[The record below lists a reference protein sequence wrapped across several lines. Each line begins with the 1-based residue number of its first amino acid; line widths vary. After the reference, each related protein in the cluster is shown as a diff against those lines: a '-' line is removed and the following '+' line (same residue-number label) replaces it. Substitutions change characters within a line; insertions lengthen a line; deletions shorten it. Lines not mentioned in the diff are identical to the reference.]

1 MRRLPLP
8 LPLAQHLPRQSAAAP
23 CRTTKAVP
31 VPANPSAFSPVYA
44 LFLIASMA
52 LVGSNVGLGKS
63 IIAHVPVLLFALLR
77 FVIAIVCLAPWYRPA
92 RMRRVSRGEWLNLFL
107 QAFFGTFLFTLLMLN
122 GVRLT
127 SAMAAGVITSTI
139 PATVAILSWLL
150 LRERLSRRTVASV
163 LLAMTGIAVLNIAR
177 GDAHGAGSGSQAW
190 LGNLMIMGAVVC
202 ESIYVILSRRLTQT
216 LAAIEICAY
225 THLIGGLLMLPLGLV
240 PLLSFDA
247 ATVPAQTWLLV
258 LWYAL
263 SASVFSFW
271 LWMKGIRHVPAQ
283 LAGVFTSVLPVAAA
297 TYGIVFLG
305 EQPGWPHGVALA
317 CVLAGIVLAS
327 WPGRIARGAW
337 RGKAAG
343 ADPGTAG

>member
-1 MRRLPLP
+1 M
-8 LPLAQHLPRQSAAAP
+8 
-23 CRTTKAVP
+23 
-31 VPANPSAFSPVYA
+31 PANPSAFSPVYA

-225 THLIGGLLMLPLGLV
+225 THLIGGLLML
-240 PLLSFDA
+240 
-247 ATVPAQTWLLV
+247 

-271 LWMKGIRHVPAQ
+271 LWMKDIRHVPAQ

-343 ADPGTAG
+343 ADPGAAG

>member
-1 MRRLPLP
+1 M
-8 LPLAQHLPRQSAAAP
+8 
-23 CRTTKAVP
+23 
-31 VPANPSAFSPVYA
+31 PANPSAFSPVYA

-92 RMRRVSRGEWLNLFL
+92 RMCRVSRGEWLNLFL

-247 ATVPAQTWLLV
+247 TTVPVQTWLMV

-271 LWMKGIRHVPAQ
+271 LWMKGIRHVPAA

-305 EQPGWPHGVALA
+305 EQPGWPHGVALV

-343 ADPGTAG
+343 ADPGAAG

>member
-1 MRRLPLP
+1 M
-8 LPLAQHLPRQSAAAP
+8 
-23 CRTTKAVP
+23 
-31 VPANPSAFSPVYA
+31 PANAPVFAPVYV

-139 PATVAILSWLL
+139 PATVALLSWLL
-150 LRERLSRRTVASV
+150 LRERLSRRTLVSV
-163 LLAMTGIAVLNIAR
+163 LLAVAGIAVLNIAR
-177 GDAHGAGSGSQAW
+177 GDSHGAGAGSQAW

-240 PLLSFDA
+240 PLLNFDA
-247 ATVPAQTWLLV
+247 AAVPAQTWLIL

-263 SASVFSFW
+263 PASVFSFW

-317 CVLAGIVLAS
+317 CVLTGIVLAS
-327 WPGRIARGAW
+327 WPGRITRGAW
-337 RGKAAG
+337 GAKAAG
-343 ADPGTAG
+343 TEPGARA

>member
-1 MRRLPLP
+1 M
-8 LPLAQHLPRQSAAAP
+8 
-23 CRTTKAVP
+23 
-31 VPANPSAFSPVYA
+31 PANATAFAPVYA

-150 LRERLSRRTVASV
+150 LRERLSRRTVLSV

-177 GDAHGAGSGSQAW
+177 GNSHGAGNGSQAW

-247 ATVPAQTWLLV
+247 AAVPAQTWLMV

-297 TYGIVFLG
+297 TYGVVFLG
-305 EQPGWPHGVALA
+305 EQPGWPHAVALA
-317 CVLAGIVLAS
+317 CVLTGIVVAS
-327 WPGRIARGAW
+327 WPGPLARAAW
-337 RGKAAG
+337 RSKPAG
-343 ADPGTAG
+343 ADGGAAG